1 MVPTQKKFRPGLSL
15 VETMIF
21 IAIVSVVFVTI
32 ISSMVGTSRIAKS
45 DFHRLYATRYAD
57 DAIEWLRFSST
68 QGWQQF
74 FNTIPTQTNEG
85 TDYCMNTNLRLS
97 DKFAI
102 GAQSVIKPITDQS
115 PCLYNGLTVA
125 VEDQPLPTVG
135 PQLFR
140 RTVKFTTTTVNEPVK
155 VTVTVSWQDN
165 STKSPSVTSTTIL
178 FP

>member
-1 MVPTQKKFRPGLSL
+1 MVSKPNHLRPGLSL

-57 DAIEWLRFSST
+57 DAIEWLRFTST
-68 QGWQQF
+68 QGWQPF
-74 FNTIPTQTNEG
+74 FNSIPTQTGEG
-85 TDYCMNTNLRLS
+85 PEYCMNTNLKLN
-97 DKFAI
+97 DIFAI
-102 GAQSVIKPITDQS
+102 GETNVIKPITKLL
-115 PCLYNGLTVA
+115 PCLYNGLTVVVA
-125 VEDQPLPTVG
+125 NPPLPTVG

-140 RTVKFTTTTVNEPVK
+140 RTVRFVTTSASEPIK
-155 VTVTVSWQDN
+155 ITVTVSWQD

-178 FP
+178 SP

>member
-1 MVPTQKKFRPGLSL
+1 MVSKPNHLRPGLSL

-57 DAIEWLRFSST
+57 DAIEWLRFTST
-68 QGWQQF
+68 QGWQPF
-74 FNTIPTQTNEG
+74 FNSIPRPTGEG
-85 TDYCMNTNLRLS
+85 PEYCMNTNLKLNDR
-97 DKFAI
+97 FEI
-102 GAQSVIKPITDQS
+102 GETSVIKPITKLL
-115 PCLYNGLTVA
+115 PCLYNGLTVVVA
-125 VEDQPLPTVG
+125 DPPLPTVG

-140 RTVKFTTTTVNEPVK
+140 RTVRFVTTSASEPVK
-155 VTVTVSWQDN
+155 ITVTVSWQD